1 MRCLIGLLI
10 GESLWNKKYEMVRR
24 VCGGGDNQLRPIKAL
39 YTHTHTHTH
48 TPLSPSDESLTAS
61 AGVVLMLSDI

>member
-39 YTHTHTHTH
+39 YTHTHTHT
-48 TPLSPSDESLTAS
+48 PLSPSDESLTAS